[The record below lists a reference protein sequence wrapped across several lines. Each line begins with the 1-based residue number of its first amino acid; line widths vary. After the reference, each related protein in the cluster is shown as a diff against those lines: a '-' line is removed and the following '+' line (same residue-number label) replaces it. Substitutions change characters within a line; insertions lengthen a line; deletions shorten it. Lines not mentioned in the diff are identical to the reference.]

1 LTLCYWSLVVTTHK
15 KTLPPSR
22 FMGESVMSDTDFKYG
37 SFLRALNVKPYRPF
51 VLDF

>member
-1 LTLCYWSLVVTTHK
+1 LILFKGIVTAHK

-22 FMGESVMSDTDFKYG
+22 FMGESVMTDTDLKYG

-51 VLDF
+51 VPEF